1 MDEYKKK
8 TLKTVIRLV
17 LLFACIGLVIAGHSM
32 GFMGDLRQSI
42 TSLLVELLGL
52 AGILVL
58 LYLYNKPFTK

>member
-42 TSLLVELLGL
+42 TSLLVELLCL

>member
-8 TLKTVIRLV
+8 TLKTVIWLV

-32 GFMGDLRQSI
+32 GFMGDLQQSI
-42 TSLLVELLGL
+42 ISLLVELLGL